1 MALEFGG
8 DEAAAAKEPLGTFL
22 FKRPK
27 GGARMAASRDKRV
40 EAEREVKALSEW
52 RHRHI
57 VRFYGAFRDSAHGV
71 AVLVLEAAEG
81 ARDAHGNPD
90 GPLVSSLSDA
100 DRMGSSAGDFWR
112 YIATRHQLP
121 VWHVKMLTF
130 QVLSAVAYLHRKGVV
145 HRDLKTEN
153 LLVLGPVAA
162 TKRGPV
168 PTVKVCDFGSARL
181 MPIAQQLGVPLNVAY
196 SPMTVFQVVPGA
208 SGQRVEKYQGTLQF
222 VAPEIWRAIHA
233 QAGEISHAKVDE
245 CVLRRGPARPP
256 RPLHLPARP
265 CCPRPLTSFPAA
277 PTFRCAASSL
287 ATTGLPPTSTR
298 WASRS
303 GSWRRAPTPL

>member
-1 MALEFGG
+1 
-8 DEAAAAKEPLGTFL
+8 
-22 FKRPK
+22 
-27 GGARMAASRDKRV
+27 
-40 EAEREVKALSEW
+40 
-52 RHRHI
+52 
-57 VRFYGAFRDSAHGV
+57 
-71 AVLVLEAAEG
+71 
-81 ARDAHGNPD
+81 
-90 GPLVSSLSDA
+90 
-100 DRMGSSAGDFWR
+100 
-112 YIATRHQLP
+112 
-121 VWHVKMLTF
+121 MLTF

-196 SPMTVFQVVPGA
+196 SAMTVFQVVPGA
-208 SGQRVEKYQGTLQF
+208 GGQRVEKYQGTLQF

-245 CVLRRGPARPP
+245 CVLRRGTPAR
-256 RPLHLPARP
+256 ARP
-265 CCPRPLTSFPAA
+265 ACPRFLTTVPNCP
-277 PTFRCAASSL
+277 PTLHCAASSS